1 MTQHTVPHTRAA
13 PQRRPGVRKG
23 SSWRVPLALVVLS
36 LIPVVSGSLR
46 LIEVAGGPQLMPT
59 NPRIDA
65 SPALLVVHE
74 WVIRR
79 PSVRRAGGAH
89 RAGRARTRAAL
100 AAL

>member
-1 MTQHTVPHTRAA
+1 MTQHTVPHTRPA
-13 PQRRPGVRKG
+13 PQRRPGVRKE

-65 SPALLVVHE
+65 SPAPLVVHE

-79 PSVRRAGGAH
+79 PSVRRAGRPH

>member
-1 MTQHTVPHTRAA
+1 MTQHTLPHTRPA

-23 SSWRVPLALVVLS
+23 SSWRVPLSLVFLS
-36 LIPVVSGSLR
+36 LIPLVSGSLR

-65 SPALLVVHE
+65 SPAPLVVHE

-79 PSVRRAGGAH
+79 PSVRRAGRVH

>member
-1 MTQHTVPHTRAA
+1 MTQHTVPHTRPA

-23 SSWRVPLALVVLS
+23 SSWRVPSALVVLS
-36 LIPVVSGSLR
+36 LIPVLSGSLR
-46 LIEVAGGPQLMPT
+46 LIEVAGGAQLMPT
-59 NPRIDA
+59 NPRIDT
-65 SPALLVVHE
+65 SPAPLFVHE

-79 PSVRRAGGAH
+79 PSVRRAGRAH